1 MIHNVSLFFQGETS
15 PCLPNPCSGGG
26 TCEEHDNTFTCFCPD
41 DRTGD
46 RCERALSENDLRVR
60 ILEYLSGVFLQ
71 LQRMDRQLLCQ
82 KVRQIISVIKTNTCV
97 FVVFETKREL
107 KCQNEL
113 FLKYHFSGNTS
124 LYVFITEII

>member
-1 MIHNVSLFFQGETS
+1 MVVNVSFFGGRNRVKQSIEGPIWLQPLTCYDFEFYPNVKPWPKLADCKSIVLQKFVKLVKIILIHNVSFFQGETS

-60 ILEYLSGVFLQ
+60 PLE
-71 LQRMDRQLLCQ
+71 
-82 KVRQIISVIKTNTCV
+82 
-97 FVVFETKREL
+97 
-107 KCQNEL
+107 
-113 FLKYHFSGNTS
+113 
-124 LYVFITEII
+124 